1 MASAQKCGGCQKN
14 TTANSSAA
22 AQDSDPVAAAQAM
35 STGAA
40 PHTPPHSVDWEVC
53 RLSSMV

>member
-14 TTANSSAA
+14 TTPKSSQAGA
-22 AQDSDPVAAAQAM
+22 GTVPVAAAQAI

-40 PHTPPHSVDWEVC
+40 PQAPPQSVDCDVC
-53 RLSSMV
+53 RFSSMV